1 MYRLAFALL
10 VVLLVACSS
19 TPKEPTITKE
29 TQTASCRPAI
39 DRLGALIGGGDAPM
53 AQKIRAALLDR
64 CISDIW
70 GADAIACFTKL
81 PTIDKAADC
90 AKYLTIP
97 QRDGFQQAI
106 EGAAR

>member
-1 MYRLAFALL
+1 MHRLAFALL
-10 VVLLVACSS
+10 VACSS
-19 TPKEPTITKE
+19 TAKEPTITKE
-29 TQTASCRPAI
+29 KQTASCRPAI
-39 DRLGALIGGGDAPM
+39 ERLGALIGGGDAPM
-53 AQKIRAALLDR
+53 AQQLRAALLDR
-64 CISDIW
+64 CVTDLW
-70 GADAIACFTKL
+70 GADAIACFTEL

>member
-1 MYRLAFALL
+1 MRLVALA
-10 VVLLVACSS
+10 LLVACSS

-29 TQTASCRPAI
+29 QQAAMCRPAI
-39 DRLGALIGGGDAPM
+39 DHLVALMTSGETGGVPM
-53 AQKIRAALLDR
+53 ADRIRSALFER
-64 CISDIW
+64 CTVDKW
-70 GADAIACFTKL
+70 GADATQCFAQL
-81 PTIDKAADC
+81 ASIDQAQTC